1 MTRVVLLGSSPRPID
16 SDIEPVP
23 PVHIRLSS
31 FPTAPTVTAR
41 LYGQMAALDP
51 NPTTIARPAEA
62 KFYRQLPGRVVETT
76 DIAEDLRALA
86 DAIEDTTESVL
97 IMPTASVIHDELIY
111 QINKTKRGALALVA
125 KEPKPTEGA
134 ESTEIAEGPEP
145 GEEIAENGEPLTP
158 EPPIEEAEPE
168 ICNRTL
174 EGLPVRLRIGRSRVV
189 SVGSAYHA
197 VTRPNGVALGPLYVS
212 ARNAPVLAEAAREL
226 AGLVHLLGPEDDLV
240 QLLILCLVRRGVSVG
255 IRGRRDL
262 YYRRVFTQADAD
274 EAQQIMAGID
284 EDRVRLNNAVKGADG
299 FFTTFFVSTYSRF
312 IARWAARRGFTPN
325 QVTLFSI
332 TLGVAAAACFAT
344 GTRAGAVA
352 GAVLI
357 YFAFVFD
364 CVDGQLARYAR
375 KFGVLGAWMDATF
388 DRFKEYVVFAGLAI
402 GATVAGQGDVWTLAL
417 AAIAMQSIR
426 HLLDFAYGAGH
437 RRRRRKAPQPLPT
450 LDLTVSADT
459 PLREALALRRNEQQ
473 PSTIKRLLK
482 LWGKAGKF
490 RPLYWARKMI
500 VFPIGERFAAIA
512 ITAAFFE
519 PRVTFLTLVIW
530 GGIAAIYS
538 LTGRL
543 MRSFA

>member
-1 MTRVVLLGSSPRPID
+1 M
-16 SDIEPVP
+16 
-23 PVHIRLSS
+23 HIRLSS

-51 NPTTIARPAEA
+51 NPITIARPDEA

-111 QINKTKRGALALVA
+111 QINKTKRGALALIA
-125 KEPKPTEGA
+125 KEPRPT

-145 GEEIAENGEPLTP
+145 GEEIADNGEPLTP

-168 ICNRTL
+168 ICNRTF
-174 EGLPVRLRIGRSRVV
+174 EGLPVRLRAGRSRVV
-189 SVGSAYHA
+189 SVGTAYHA
-197 VTRPNGVALGPLYVS
+197 VTRPNAVALGPLYVS
-212 ARNAPVLAEAAREL
+212 AKNAPVLAEAAREL
-226 AGLVHLLGPEDDLV
+226 AGLTHLLGPEDDLV

-312 IARWAARRGFTPN
+312 IARWAARRGLTPN

-332 TLGVAAAACFAT
+332 TLGVASAACFAT

-375 KFGVLGAWMDATF
+375 KFGVLGAWLDATF

-417 AAIAMQSIR
+417 AAIAMQSVR

-437 RRRRRKAPQPLPT
+437 RRRRKAPPPLPT

-459 PLREALALRRNEQQ
+459 PLREALVQRRIEQTN
-473 PSTIKRLLK
+473 TIKKLLRL
-482 LWGKAGKF
+482 WTKAGRF

-519 PRVTFLTLVIW
+519 PRITFLTLLIW
-530 GGIAAIYS
+530 GGIAAAYS

-543 MRSFA
+543 MRSLA